1 MRNLVLCCG
10 LLGVWAVSS
19 PLANVAAPV
28 LDPASQLPAWLAM
41 PATAEI
47 MEMSFNGGLGEEM
60 REGSV
65 SALIYEDS
73 RTIATR
79 LKTRLAL
86 QGFMIEERAT
96 DLDRS
101 TGAASVF
108 EAANPL
114 DGRTVTAVAL
124 DTPSGGL
131 LRIDFSNPA
140 APAMTTDF

>member
-1 MRNLVLCCG
+1 MRKLVLCCG
-10 LLGVWAVSS
+10 LLGMWAVSS
-19 PLANVAAPV
+19 PLANVTSPAPH
-28 LDPASQLPAWLAM
+28 PASELPAWLAM
-41 PATAEI
+41 PETAEI
-47 MEMSFNGGLGEEM
+47 MEFSFNGSLGEEM

-79 LKTRLAL
+79 MKTRLAL

-101 TGAASVF
+101 TSAASVF

-131 LRIDFSNPA
+131 LRIDFSDPA
-140 APAMTTDF
+140 APVMTTDF

>member
-19 PLANVAAPV
+19 PLANVTASAP
-28 LDPASQLPAWLAM
+28 DPATQLPAWLAM

-47 MEMSFNGGLGEEM
+47 MEISFSGSLGEEM

-79 LKTRLAL
+79 MKTRLAL

-108 EAANPL
+108 NAANPS

-131 LRIDFSNPA
+131 LRIDFNDP